1 VTEENRC
8 RGQRDRVCAAVQ
20 AEKVAKNV
28 RRIPHAKAEI
38 VALAASIGALGT
50 LQPAIEPE
58 IGPRDK
64 PTGHYLVTGRDAG
77 LRSCSA

>member
-1 VTEENRC
+1 
-8 RGQRDRVCAAVQ
+8 
-20 AEKVAKNV
+20 V

-38 VALAASIGALGT
+38 VALAASIGALGM
-50 LQPAIEPE
+50 LQNPAIEHE